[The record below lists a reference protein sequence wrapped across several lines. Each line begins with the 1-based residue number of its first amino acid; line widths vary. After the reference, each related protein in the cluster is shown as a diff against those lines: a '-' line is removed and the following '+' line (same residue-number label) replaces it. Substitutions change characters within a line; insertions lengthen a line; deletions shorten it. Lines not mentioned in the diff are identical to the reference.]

1 MDNVH
6 EGIIFAPMFTHYQDV
21 LRYLYANL
29 PMFQRVGALAFKN
42 DLGNTLALCEALD
55 NPQQKFKSVHI
66 AGTNGKGST
75 SHMLA
80 SVLQS
85 AGYKTGLY
93 TSPHLKSFTERI
105 RINGNEISQQFVVD
119 FVNRIQ
125 PVIERVRPSFFEI
138 TVAMAFDYFVREQ
151 VDIAVIEV
159 GLGGRLDSTNV
170 ITPELALIT
179 NIGWDHT
186 DLLGDTLEKI
196 AAEKAGIIKKN
207 VPVVISEQQ
216 PAIADVFRNKA
227 AVEKAPVHFASDVY
241 TIQLRDV
248 QENILF
254 DALTNGKPVHTS
266 IALPL
271 QGIYQQKNLAG
282 VLCAIDV
289 LRQQGWKISDEQ
301 LLDGLMKVTL
311 QTGLKGRWQKL
322 GINPLIVCDTGHNL
336 DGVTQVVKQLQ
347 QLSYRRLFMIIGMV
361 KDKDISGVLELL
373 PKDANYYFCQAAI
386 PRALEANTLA
396 EKARSIGL
404 KGEVIANV
412 NEAIQHALAQAS
424 AEDVIFIGG
433 STFVVAE
440 IEGL

>member
-1 MDNVH
+1 
-6 EGIIFAPMFTHYQDV
+6 
-21 LRYLYANL
+21 
-29 PMFQRVGALAFKN
+29 MFQRVGAVALKN
-42 DLGNTLALCEALD
+42 DLSNTVELCEALD
-55 NPQQKFKSVHI
+55 NPQTKFKSIHI

-105 RINGNEISQQFVVD
+105 RINGKEISKHFVVD

-125 PVIERVRPSFFEI
+125 PVIERVKPSFFEI

-151 VDIAVIEV
+151 IDVAVIEV

-170 ITPELALIT
+170 ITPELSLIT

-207 VPVVISEQQ
+207 VPVVVSEQQ
-216 PAIADVFRNKA
+216 PGVEDVFRNKA
-227 AVEKAPVHFASDVY
+227 AAETAPLYFASDEY
-241 TIQLRDV
+241 TVQLRDDG
-248 QENILF
+248 QTILF
-254 DALTNGKPVHTS
+254 DVLKKGQPYQTS

-282 VLCAIDV
+282 VFRAIDI
-289 LRQQGWKISDEQ
+289 LKDQGWTISNEQ
-301 LLDGLMKVTL
+301 VLDGLMKVTL

-322 GINPLIVCDTGHNL
+322 GTNPLIVCDTGHNL
-336 DGVTQVVKQLQ
+336 DGVTQVVEQLKR
-347 QLSYRRLFMIIGMV
+347 LSYRQLFMIIGMV
-361 KDKDISGVLELL
+361 KDKDISGVLQLL
-373 PKDANYYFCQAAI
+373 PKNANYYFCQAAI
-386 PRALEANTLA
+386 PRALDANTLA
-396 EKARSIGL
+396 AQARAQGL
-404 KGEVIANV
+404 KGEVTPDV
-412 NEAIQHALAQAS
+412 NEAMEQARAKAS

-440 IEGL
+440 IDGL

>member
-1 MDNVH
+1 MDNAC
-6 EGIIFAPMFTHYQDV
+6 EGIIFAPMFTQYEDV
-21 LRYLYANL
+21 LQYLYANL
-29 PMFQRVGALAFKN
+29 PMFQRVGAVALKN
-42 DLGNTLALCEALD
+42 DLSNTVELCEALD
-55 NPQQKFKSVHI
+55 NPQKKFKTIHI

-105 RINGNEISQQFVVD
+105 RVNGSEISQAFVVD

-125 PVIERVRPSFFEI
+125 PVIERVKPSFFEI
-138 TVAMAFDYFVREQ
+138 TVAMAFDYFVCEQ
-151 VDIAVIEV
+151 VDVAVIEV

-170 ITPELALIT
+170 ITPELSLIT

-196 AAEKAGIIKKN
+196 ATEKAGIIKKK
-207 VPVVISEQQ
+207 VPVVVSERQ
-216 PAIADVFRNKA
+216 PGIEDVFRSKA
-227 AVEKAPVHFASDVY
+227 AAESAPLHFASDIY
-241 TIQLRDV
+241 TVQLRDDR
-248 QENILF
+248 QTILF
-254 DALTNGKPVHTS
+254 DVLKNGKPFQTG

-282 VLCAIDV
+282 VFRAVDILKDK
-289 LRQQGWKISDEQ
+289 GWAISDEQ
-301 LLDGLMKVTL
+301 LLDGLAKVTS

-322 GINPLIVCDTGHNL
+322 GTNPLIVCDTGHNL
-336 DGVTQVVKQLQ
+336 DGVVQVAEQLKR
-347 QLSYRRLFMIIGMV
+347 LSYRQLFMIIGMV
-361 KDKDISGVLELL
+361 KDKDISGVLQLL

-386 PRALEANTLA
+386 PRALNANLLA
-396 EKARSIGL
+396 EQARALGL

-412 NEAIQHALAQAS
+412 NEAIQHARAKAS

-440 IEGL
+440 IDGL